1 MIIDKKDWN
10 NYLNKKELVKIYGK
24 SQDSY
29 IFAVGYMIADLG
41 QYYIFEVVDDVGSLD
56 SYVLYKKTEIEKL
69 VCNDSHTRMFDFYID
84 YLKKQDEYDRL
95 NLQKVYNDI
104 PHNDIITLL
113 DYCCNYGFY
122 VTIAESEDEYEETV
136 KIISVDTQKVLIDQT
151 EYCKDHNL
159 MDEVRSDPI
168 KIADILTL
176 DIISKEN
183 FLYEQY
189 LKQKKLVKFIRAKKA
204 TF

>member
-1 MIIDKKDWN
+1 MIINKKDWN

-113 DYCCNYGFY
+113 NYCCNYGFY

-159 MDEVRSDPI
+159 MDEVRSAPI
-168 KIADILTL
+168 KIANILTL

-189 LKQKKLVKFIRAKKA
+189 LKQK
-204 TF
+204 

>member
-1 MIIDKKDWN
+1 MIINKKDWN
-10 NYLNKKELVKIYGK
+10 NYLNKRELVKIYGK

-41 QYYIFEVVDDVGSLD
+41 QYYIFEVVDDIGSLD

-122 VTIAESEDEYEETV
+122 VTIAESENEYEETV

-159 MDEVRSDPI
+159 MDEVRSEPI
-168 KIADILTL
+168 KIDDILTL

-189 LKQKKLVKFIRAKKA
+189 LKQKNS
-204 TF
+204 

>member
-1 MIIDKKDWN
+1 MIINKKDWN
-10 NYLNKKELVKIYGK
+10 NYLNKRELVKIYGK

-113 DYCCNYGFY
+113 DYCCNCGFY
-122 VTIAESEDEYEETV
+122 VTIAESENEYEETV

-159 MDEVRSDPI
+159 MDEVRSEPI
-168 KIADILTL
+168 KIDDILTL

-189 LKQKKLVKFIRAKKA
+189 LKQKNS
-204 TF
+204 

>member
-1 MIIDKKDWN
+1 MIINKKDWN
-10 NYLNKKELVKIYGK
+10 NYLNKRELVKIYGK

-29 IFAVGYMIADLG
+29 IFAVGYMIANLG

-69 VCNDSHTRMFDFYID
+69 VCNDNHTRMFDFYID

-113 DYCCNYGFY
+113 NYCCNYGFY

-159 MDEVRSDPI
+159 MDQVRSEPI
-168 KIADILTL
+168 KIDDILTL

-189 LKQKKLVKFIRAKKA
+189 LKQKNS
-204 TF
+204 

>member
-1 MIIDKKDWN
+1 MIINKKDWN
-10 NYLNKKELVKIYGK
+10 NYLNKRELVKIYGK

-113 DYCCNYGFY
+113 NYCCNYGFY

-136 KIISVDTQKVLIDQT
+136 KIISVDTQNVLIDQT

-159 MDEVRSDPI
+159 MDQVRSDPI
-168 KIADILTL
+168 KITDILTL

-189 LKQKKLVKFIRAKKA
+189 LKQKNS
-204 TF
+204 

>member
-1 MIIDKKDWN
+1 MIINKKDWN

-122 VTIAESEDEYEETV
+122 VTIAESENEYEETV

-159 MDEVRSDPI
+159 MDEVRSEPI
-168 KIADILTL
+168 KIDDILTL

-189 LKQKKLVKFIRAKKA
+189 LKQKNS
-204 TF
+204 

>member
-1 MIIDKKDWN
+1 MIINKKDWN

-104 PHNDIITLL
+104 PHNDITTLL
-113 DYCCNYGFY
+113 NYCCNYGFY

-136 KIISVDTQKVLIDQT
+136 KIISVDTQNVLIDQT

-159 MDEVRSDPI
+159 MDQVRSDPI
-168 KIADILTL
+168 KITDILTL

-189 LKQKKLVKFIRAKKA
+189 LKQKNS
-204 TF
+204 

>member
-1 MIIDKKDWN
+1 MIINKKDWN

-29 IFAVGYMIADLG
+29 IFAVGYMIADIG

-159 MDEVRSDPI
+159 MDEVRSESI

-189 LKQKKLVKFIRAKKA
+189 LKQKNS
-204 TF
+204 

>member
-1 MIIDKKDWN
+1 MIINKKDWN

-113 DYCCNYGFY
+113 NYCCNYGFY

-159 MDEVRSDPI
+159 MDEVRSEPI

-189 LKQKKLVKFIRAKKA
+189 LKQKNS
-204 TF
+204 

>member
-1 MIIDKKDWN
+1 MIINKKDWN
-10 NYLNKKELVKIYGK
+10 NYLNKRELVKIYGK

-113 DYCCNYGFY
+113 NYCCNYGFY

-159 MDEVRSDPI
+159 MDQVRSDPI
-168 KIADILTL
+168 KITDILTL

-189 LKQKKLVKFIRAKKA
+189 LKQKNS
-204 TF
+204 

>member
-1 MIIDKKDWN
+1 MIINKKDWN
-10 NYLNKKELVKIYGK
+10 NYLNKRELVKIYGK

-113 DYCCNYGFY
+113 NYCCNYGFY

-159 MDEVRSDPI
+159 MDEVRSESI

-189 LKQKKLVKFIRAKKA
+189 LKQKNS
-204 TF
+204 

>member
-1 MIIDKKDWN
+1 MIINKKDWN

-113 DYCCNYGFY
+113 NYCCNYGFY

-136 KIISVDTQKVLIDQT
+136 KIISVDTQNVLIDQT

-159 MDEVRSDPI
+159 MDQVRSDPI
-168 KIADILTL
+168 KITDILTL

-189 LKQKKLVKFIRAKKA
+189 LKQKNS
-204 TF
+204 

>member
-1 MIIDKKDWN
+1 MIINKKDWN
-10 NYLNKKELVKIYGK
+10 NYLSKRELVKIYGK

-41 QYYIFEVVDDVGSLD
+41 QYYIFEVVDDIGSLD

-113 DYCCNYGFY
+113 DYCCNCGFY
-122 VTIAESEDEYEETV
+122 VTIAESENEYEETV

-159 MDEVRSDPI
+159 MDEVRSEPI
-168 KIADILTL
+168 KIDDILTL

-189 LKQKKLVKFIRAKKA
+189 LKQKK
-204 TF
+204 

>member
-1 MIIDKKDWN
+1 MIINKKDWN

-69 VCNDSHTRMFDFYID
+69 VCNDSHTKMFDFYID

-113 DYCCNYGFY
+113 NYCCNYGFY

-136 KIISVDTQKVLIDQT
+136 KIISVDTQNVLIDQT

-159 MDEVRSDPI
+159 MDQVRSDPI
-168 KIADILTL
+168 KITDILTL
-176 DIISKEN
+176 DIISKEI

-189 LKQKKLVKFIRAKKA
+189 LKQKNS
-204 TF
+204 

>member
-1 MIIDKKDWN
+1 MIINKKDWN

-69 VCNDSHTRMFDFYID
+69 VCNDSHTKMFDFYID

-136 KIISVDTQKVLIDQT
+136 KIISVDTQNVLIDQT

-159 MDEVRSDPI
+159 MDQVRSDPI
-168 KIADILTL
+168 KITDILTL

-189 LKQKKLVKFIRAKKA
+189 LKQKNS
-204 TF
+204 

>member
-1 MIIDKKDWN
+1 MIINKKDWN
-10 NYLNKKELVKIYGK
+10 NYLNKRELVKIYGK

-113 DYCCNYGFY
+113 NYCCNYGFY

-159 MDEVRSDPI
+159 MDEVRSEPI
-168 KIADILTL
+168 KIDDILTL

-189 LKQKKLVKFIRAKKA
+189 LKQKNS
-204 TF
+204 

>member
-1 MIIDKKDWN
+1 MIINKKDWS

-29 IFAVGYMIADLG
+29 IFAVGYMIADIG
-41 QYYIFEVVDDVGSLD
+41 QYYIFEVVDDIGSLD

-95 NLQKVYNDI
+95 NLRKVYNDI
-104 PHNDIITLL
+104 PDNDIITLL

-168 KIADILTL
+168 EIADILTL

-189 LKQKKLVKFIRAKKA
+189 LKQKNS
-204 TF
+204 

>member
-1 MIIDKKDWN
+1 MIINKKDWN
-10 NYLNKKELVKIYGK
+10 NYLNKRELVKIYGK

-41 QYYIFEVVDDVGSLD
+41 QYYIFEVVDDIGSLD

-69 VCNDSHTRMFDFYID
+69 VCNDSHTRMFNFYID

-113 DYCCNYGFY
+113 DYCCNCGFY
-122 VTIAESEDEYEETV
+122 VTIAESENEYEETV

-159 MDEVRSDPI
+159 MDEVRSEPI
-168 KIADILTL
+168 KIDDILTL

-189 LKQKKLVKFIRAKKA
+189 LKQKNS
-204 TF
+204 

>member
-1 MIIDKKDWN
+1 MIINKKDWN
-10 NYLNKKELVKIYGK
+10 NYLSKKELVKIYGK

-69 VCNDSHTRMFDFYID
+69 VCNDSHTKMFDFYID

-159 MDEVRSDPI
+159 MDEVRSEPI

-189 LKQKKLVKFIRAKKA
+189 LKQKNS
-204 TF
+204 

>member
-1 MIIDKKDWN
+1 MIINKKDWN
-10 NYLNKKELVKIYGK
+10 NYLSKRELVKIYGK

-122 VTIAESEDEYEETV
+122 VTIAESENEYEETV

-159 MDEVRSDPI
+159 MDEVRSEPI
-168 KIADILTL
+168 KIDDILTL

-189 LKQKKLVKFIRAKKA
+189 LKQKK
-204 TF
+204 

>member
-95 NLQKVYNDI
+95 NLQRVYNDI

-136 KIISVDTQKVLIDQT
+136 KIISVDTQKVLIDQA

-168 KIADILTL
+168 KITDILTL

-189 LKQKKLVKFIRAKKA
+189 LKQKNS
-204 TF
+204 

>member
-1 MIIDKKDWN
+1 MIINKKDWN
-10 NYLNKKELVKIYGK
+10 NYLNKRELVKIYGK

-95 NLQKVYNDI
+95 NLQKVYNGI

-113 DYCCNYGFY
+113 DYCCNCGFY

-159 MDEVRSDPI
+159 MDEVRSEPI
-168 KIADILTL
+168 KIDDILTL

-189 LKQKKLVKFIRAKKA
+189 LKQKNS
-204 TF
+204 

>member
-1 MIIDKKDWN
+1 MIINKKDWN

-29 IFAVGYMIADLG
+29 IFAVGYMIADIG

>member
-189 LKQKKLVKFIRAKKA
+189 LKQKNS
-204 TF
+204 

>member
-1 MIIDKKDWN
+1 MIINKKDWN

-122 VTIAESEDEYEETV
+122 VTIAESENEYEETV

-159 MDEVRSDPI
+159 MDEVRSEPI
-168 KIADILTL
+168 KIDDILTL

-189 LKQKKLVKFIRAKKA
+189 LKQK
-204 TF
+204 

>member
-1 MIIDKKDWN
+1 MIINKKDWN

-69 VCNDSHTRMFDFYID
+69 VCNDSHTKMFDFYID

-113 DYCCNYGFY
+113 NYCCNYGFY

-136 KIISVDTQKVLIDQT
+136 KIISVDTQNVLIDQT

-159 MDEVRSDPI
+159 MDQVRSDPI
-168 KIADILTL
+168 KITDILTL

-189 LKQKKLVKFIRAKKA
+189 LKQKNS
-204 TF
+204 

>member
-1 MIIDKKDWN
+1 MIINKEDWN

-29 IFAVGYMIADLG
+29 IFAVGYMIADIG

-136 KIISVDTQKVLIDQT
+136 KIISVDTQKVLTDQT

-159 MDEVRSDPI
+159 MDEVRSEPI

-189 LKQKKLVKFIRAKKA
+189 LKQKNS
-204 TF
+204 

>member
-1 MIIDKKDWN
+1 MIINKKDWN
-10 NYLNKKELVKIYGK
+10 NYLNKRELVKIYGK

-95 NLQKVYNDI
+95 NLQRVYNDI

-159 MDEVRSDPI
+159 MDEVRSEPI
-168 KIADILTL
+168 KIDDILTL

-189 LKQKKLVKFIRAKKA
+189 LKQKNS
-204 TF
+204 

>member
-1 MIIDKKDWN
+1 MIINKKDWN

-29 IFAVGYMIADLG
+29 IFAVGYMIADIG
-41 QYYIFEVVDDVGSLD
+41 QYYIFEVIDDVGSLD

-122 VTIAESEDEYEETV
+122 VTIAESENEYEETV

-159 MDEVRSDPI
+159 MDEVRSEPI
-168 KIADILTL
+168 KIDDILTL

-189 LKQKKLVKFIRAKKA
+189 LKQKNS
-204 TF
+204 

>member
-1 MIIDKKDWN
+1 MIINKKDWN
-10 NYLNKKELVKIYGK
+10 NYLNKRELVKIYGK

-41 QYYIFEVVDDVGSLD
+41 QYYIFEVVDDIGSLD

-113 DYCCNYGFY
+113 DYCCNCGFY

-159 MDEVRSDPI
+159 MDEVRSEPI
-168 KIADILTL
+168 KIDDILTL

-189 LKQKKLVKFIRAKKA
+189 LKQKNS
-204 TF
+204 

>member
-1 MIIDKKDWN
+1 MIINKKDWD

-29 IFAVGYMIADLG
+29 IFAVGYMIADIG

-69 VCNDSHTRMFDFYID
+69 VCNDSHTRMFDFYIE

-136 KIISVDTQKVLIDQT
+136 KIISVDTQKVLIDQK
-151 EYCKDHNL
+151 EYCKDYGL
-159 MDEVRSDPI
+159 LDEVRSTPI
-168 KIADILTL
+168 KIANIMTL

-183 FLYEQY
+183 YLYEQY
-189 LKQKKLVKFIRAKKA
+189 RKQKNS
-204 TF
+204 

>member
-1 MIIDKKDWN
+1 MIINKKDWN

-95 NLQKVYNDI
+95 NLQKVYNGI

-113 DYCCNYGFY
+113 NYCCNYGFY

-168 KIADILTL
+168 KITDILTL

-189 LKQKKLVKFIRAKKA
+189 LKQKNS
-204 TF
+204 

>member
-113 DYCCNYGFY
+113 NYCCNYGFY

-159 MDEVRSDPI
+159 MDEVRSEPI

-189 LKQKKLVKFIRAKKA
+189 LKQKNS
-204 TF
+204 

>member
-1 MIIDKKDWN
+1 MIINKKDWT
-10 NYLNKKELVKIYGK
+10 NYLNKRELVKIYGK

-122 VTIAESEDEYEETV
+122 VTIAESENEYEETV

-159 MDEVRSDPI
+159 MDEVRSEPI
-168 KIADILTL
+168 KIDDILTL

-189 LKQKKLVKFIRAKKA
+189 LKQKNS
-204 TF
+204 

>member
-1 MIIDKKDWN
+1 MIINKEDWN

-159 MDEVRSDPI
+159 MDEVRSEPI
-168 KIADILTL
+168 KIDDILTL

-189 LKQKKLVKFIRAKKA
+189 LKQKNS
-204 TF
+204 

>member
-122 VTIAESEDEYEETV
+122 VTIAESENEYEETV

-159 MDEVRSDPI
+159 MDEVKSEPI
-168 KIADILTL
+168 KITDILTL

-189 LKQKKLVKFIRAKKA
+189 LKQKNS
-204 TF
+204 

>member
-1 MIIDKKDWN
+1 MIINKKDWN
-10 NYLNKKELVKIYGK
+10 NYLNKRELVKIYGK

-41 QYYIFEVVDDVGSLD
+41 QYYIFEVVDDIGSLD

-113 DYCCNYGFY
+113 DYCCNCGFY
-122 VTIAESEDEYEETV
+122 VTIAESENEYEETV

-159 MDEVRSDPI
+159 MDEVRSEPI
-168 KIADILTL
+168 KIDDILTL

-189 LKQKKLVKFIRAKKA
+189 LKQKNS
-204 TF
+204 